1 MRRPGE
7 IPSRRLYLRRTRP
20 RGEVL
25 TGRGTER
32 PLHQSR
38 RVTGNS
44 LTWMQG
50 HPQNQHAAKG
60 LHPYG
65 ISASGPDLC
74 LCLRLPPQNMS
85 QTKESGKEHQ
95 SVATPV
101 SGDWPKNRRQ
111 NRLERKE
118 RSDRCFTDLLDQLTK
133 HNIAHSLNKL
143 DAPDNK
149 VTASAHPCT
158 RDLVSEFTHHP
169 RNVHHNTT

>member
-1 MRRPGE
+1 MRRSGE
-7 IPSRRLYLRRTRP
+7 IPPRTLYLWRITPVSTCHREQYSRTIP
-20 RGEVL
+20 R
-25 TGRGTER
+25 
-32 PLHQSR
+32 
-38 RVTGNS
+38 
-44 LTWMQG
+44 
-50 HPQNQHAAKG
+50 HPAAIAAST

-74 LCLRLPPQNMS
+74 LCLRLPPKNMS
-85 QTKESGKEHQ
+85 QTKSQAKSTRALQHRFQGIGQ
-95 SVATPV
+95 
-101 SGDWPKNRRQ
+101 KNRRQ

-149 VTASAHPCT
+149 VTASAHPST